1 MGSVRVALAVASVAV
16 ARFIRVVGA
25 GPRALLHA
33 FEFQP
38 GASPLDN
45 SRALLGV
52 DPAHAPGGL
61 RRGRHQAL
69 ERARYEAL
77 ELVGLAAL
85 LRAQRGRDALRAAR
99 AVGHMATGVVSAPAK
114 RRARGARGCPF
125 RGIGRGGAGRRGG
138 RRARG
143 LRLLRARG
151 CLIKLGWQMSKAYL
165 GPSDTRGA
173 APC

>member
-1 MGSVRVALAVASVAV
+1 M
-16 ARFIRVVGA
+16 ARLVCIISA

-33 FEFQP
+33 LELQP

-45 SRALLGV
+45 ARALLGIH
-52 DPAHAPGGL
+52 PAHAPGGL
-61 RRGRHQAL
+61 RRRRHQAL

-114 RRARGARGCPF
+114 RRAPG
-125 RGIGRGGAGRRGG
+125 
-138 RRARG
+138 
-143 LRLLRARG
+143 
-151 CLIKLGWQMSKAYL
+151 
-165 GPSDTRGA
+165 RGA
-173 APC
+173 ALSVGLGAVAPGVGVADGLRGYGFCARAAA